1 MTNKERFKEIFISQV
16 TRPGAADL
24 LAWLG
29 TTDFF
34 EAPASTRFHGAYPGG
49 LVEHSLNVYYAL
61 LGQSTI
67 REYGGESVAVV
78 ALLHDVCKTGYYRRE
93 RDGKYSVKDRL
104 PMGHGEKSVYLV
116 MKFMDLTDEEALAIR
131 WHMGAYDDAFRGG
144 SRALNEAQD
153 KCALVLALPPRYRAQ
168 AEAQLAKGRKKRSDP
183 LAEAA
188 RAAKITGK
196 EFDSLGE
203 YEYYIGTV
211 APKVARG
218 EIVEWE
224 AHPCF
229 PLFPAGQYG
238 ALKLRPVRYT
248 ADFRLVYADGTVEI
262 VEIKSKFVRR
272 MQRDYALRRRVFLE
286 QVARPAGWK
295 FMEIITADSKEEI
308 DRWTELT
315 KGAK

>member
-131 WHMGAYDDAFRGG
+131 WHMGGF
-144 SRALNEAQD
+144 
-153 KCALVLALPPRYRAQ
+153 
-168 AEAQLAKGRKKRSDP
+168 
-183 LAEAA
+183 EAA
-188 RAAKITGK
+188 PGSVYCGLPVGLCRRN
-196 EFDSLGE
+196 
-203 YEYYIGTV
+203 
-211 APKVARG
+211 RG
-218 EIVEWE
+218 DR
-224 AHPCF
+224 
-229 PLFPAGQYG
+229 GDQ
-238 ALKLRPVRYT
+238 
-248 ADFRLVYADGTVEI
+248 
-262 VEIKSKFVRR
+262 
-272 MQRDYALRRRVFLE
+272 E
-286 QVARPAGWK
+286 QVCPADAAGLCPAAAGIPGTGGPPGW
-295 FMEIITADSKEEI
+295 MEIHGDHNS
-308 DRWTELT
+308 
-315 KGAK
+315 G

>member
-16 TRPGAADL
+16 TRPEAADL

-93 RDGKYSVKDRL
+93 RDGKYSVKDQL

-116 MKFMDLTDEEALAIR
+116 MKFMDLTDDEALAIR

-144 SRALNEAQD
+144 SRALGERISITISSGA
-153 KCALVLALPPRYRAQ
+153 AGRIVPSSPRTVNPSSSIRRIRFATNRAS
-168 AEAQLAKGRKKRSDP
+168 ASPR
-183 LAEAA
+183 
-188 RAAKITGK
+188 
-196 EFDSLGE
+196 
-203 YEYYIGTV
+203 
-211 APKVARG
+211 ARG
-218 EIVEWE
+218 L
-224 AHPCF
+224 APGRG
-229 PLFPAGQYG
+229 AG
-238 ALKLRPVRYT
+238 
-248 ADFRLVYADGTVEI
+248 
-262 VEIKSKFVRR
+262 RR
-272 MQRDYALRRRVFLE
+272 HTGR
-286 QVARPAGWK
+286 
-295 FMEIITADSKEEI
+295 
-308 DRWTELT
+308 
-315 KGAK
+315 

>member
-104 PMGHGEKSVYLV
+104 PMGAWGKVCVSGDEVHGL
-116 MKFMDLTDEEALAIR
+116 DR
-131 WHMGAYDDAFRGG
+131 RGG
-144 SRALNEAQD
+144 S
-153 KCALVLALPPRYRAQ
+153 CY
-168 AEAQLAKGRKKRSDP
+168 P
-183 LAEAA
+183 LAH
-188 RAAKITGK
+188 GG
-196 EFDSLGE
+196 L
-203 YEYYIGTV
+203 
-211 APKVARG
+211 
-218 EIVEWE
+218 
-224 AHPCF
+224 
-229 PLFPAGQYG
+229 
-238 ALKLRPVRYT
+238 
-248 ADFRLVYADGTVEI
+248 
-262 VEIKSKFVRR
+262 
-272 MQRDYALRRRVFLE
+272 
-286 QVARPAGWK
+286 
-295 FMEIITADSKEEI
+295 
-308 DRWTELT
+308 
-315 KGAK
+315 

>member
-61 LGQSTI
+61 LGQYTI

-93 RDGKYSVKDRL
+93 RDGKYSVKDQL

-153 KCALVLALPPRYRAQ
+153 RGGT
-168 AEAQLAKGRKKRSDP
+168 GREDHRQ
-183 LAEAA
+183 
-188 RAAKITGK
+188 G
-196 EFDSLGE
+196 
-203 YEYYIGTV
+203 V
-211 APKVARG
+211 
-218 EIVEWE
+218 
-224 AHPCF
+224 
-229 PLFPAGQYG
+229 
-238 ALKLRPVRYT
+238 
-248 ADFRLVYADGTVEI
+248 
-262 VEIKSKFVRR
+262 
-272 MQRDYALRRRVFLE
+272 
-286 QVARPAGWK
+286 
-295 FMEIITADSKEEI
+295 
-308 DRWTELT
+308 
-315 KGAK
+315 